1 MVPYTAQ
8 TNIANIA
15 SLKLLKL
22 SPLGFHSFNDK
33 ASSIMTSYFKL
44 PKENNQSR
52 KTVQKLINF
61 IKRNGLIYK
70 NQRFGSLDVPKIN
83 NFQKVCELPSY
94 KVANSSNHKQTNNG
108 VYTHH

>member
-1 MVPYTAQ
+1 LVPYTAQ

-44 PKENNQSR
+44 PKEKNQSR
-52 KTVQKLINF
+52 KTVQKLTNF
-61 IKRNGLIYK
+61 TKKEMDLFTKTKDMGL
-70 NQRFGSLDVPKIN
+70 
-83 NFQKVCELPSY
+83 
-94 KVANSSNHKQTNNG
+94 
-108 VYTHH
+108 